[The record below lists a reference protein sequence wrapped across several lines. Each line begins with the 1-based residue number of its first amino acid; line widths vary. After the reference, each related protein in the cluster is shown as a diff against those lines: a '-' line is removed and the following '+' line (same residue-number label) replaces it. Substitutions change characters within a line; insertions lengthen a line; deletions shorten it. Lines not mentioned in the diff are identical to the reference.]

1 MGAPHQLPQT
11 CACPVFVPQSSP
23 TEDQSSVIQTEPMHL
38 SPEGQQKRQD
48 GEDME
53 HLSMLHVP
61 CQQIPCAN
69 QKWAGIFSS
78 LPFTADTAAETLLIT
93 LVLNI
98 PCQIKFQ
105 VSFGFARAV
114 CLFSSRITCPCFDFP
129 YASL

>member
-1 MGAPHQLPQT
+1 
-11 CACPVFVPQSSP
+11 
-23 TEDQSSVIQTEPMHL
+23 MHL

-53 HLSMLHVP
+53 HLSMLPVP
-61 CQQIPCAN
+61 CQQIPCAS

-78 LPFTADTAAETLLIT
+78 LPFVADTPAEALLII

-98 PCQIKFQ
+98 PCKIKFQ
-105 VSFGFARAV
+105 VSFGFSKAV
-114 CLFSSRITCPCFDFP
+114 YPFSSRITCPCFDFP